1 VSSPRATRFPAR
13 AATVLMAPPAPAF
26 SADERRPAAQHDI
39 AAVGGVGAEVLEP
52 RGSVLE
58 DGAAVAVALAP
69 GSHLRC
75 PTEQLCNE
83 LFKV

>member
-1 VSSPRATRFPAR
+1 
-13 AATVLMAPPAPAF
+13 MAPPAPAF

-58 DGAAVAVALAP
+58 DGAAVAVA
-69 GSHLRC
+69 
-75 PTEQLCNE
+75 
-83 LFKV
+83 